1 MKTNR
6 MIWNI
11 GRYMC
16 LALLVAFVAC
26 TRDEFAENTTV
37 QYEKGLCFSLYA
49 DGDMQLAG
57 TRTAGEDALNENR
70 ISTVDIFLF
79 KNDGSLNEGG
89 YAHADVTTSDEVV
102 YLYKGSDWLA
112 NFNEQEGPYTVYA
125 LANYKG
131 DTQLSNVQ
139 SLDDLK
145 AVVAKDVDVVK
156 WEGMGNPAYEGKTF
170 LMDGKQTVAY
180 ADLRNAQSSG
190 QPYIATVPVSRAAVK
205 IELTLKFSEDWAK
218 KFMATGL
225 EAQLSNYASI
235 TPALAE
241 GNPLDGDQRGLSNY
255 PGLSGEAVENFSS
268 DPVFYRPTGTSGSK
282 IRFYTYVNRWDDF
295 INNETMLLIDL
306 PGRYDEG
313 GNPGTDNPDAEIL
326 THNFYKIPIINN
338 AEPQVFQRNTF
349 YQITATVDMKG
360 TETVD
365 VPVELMDVHFV
376 TAPWVEEDINVGEGD
391 TPSYLVLNE
400 THVDIRNANGYD
412 GLEFYSSSPI
422 TSVTIIEGFKSQA
435 EATAAGVD
443 FTYPGDGEAIPGAFF
458 VDKNNKR
465 QEVDPDD
472 PNNDDPRWGDENKDD
487 KISVEWDSGVT
498 KGKINLTSTTP
509 ENVTKRYITLAVT
522 NEVGTKYVVIE
533 QYPLEYIQPI
543 QGYYSY
549 RDDFWSGEGKLA
561 FNASGTFATRV
572 EVQQTSSIWGTSTEI
587 INPSI
592 ENSNNYFSSKVFNE
606 TNEEIYQYRVEMLT
620 DVNDQGWSWGSWT
633 EGYWGISTRTGTHNN
648 CQLGFDMIS
657 SDDNDNPMMYFITIT
672 QTADNY
678 KIAHPL
684 REEIN
689 FGTTQSPN
697 IQSVAVKTDENDML
711 VSPQFMLASQ
721 LGTTSPNAG
730 WTNARAH
737 CANYVETYKIGDQV
751 YHLDD
756 WRLPTS
762 AEIDVIIRYQDNP
775 NTQDVMATVLAGAN
789 YYVAKENGTAAT
801 GVESGS
807 SAYIRCIRD
816 VLPTDGFMQQTN
828 N

>member
-89 YAHADVTTSDEVV
+89 YAHAEVTTSDEVV
-102 YLYKGSDWLA
+102 YLYKGSEWLA

-131 DTQLSNVQ
+131 DAQLRNVL

-156 WEGMGNPAYEGKTF
+156 WEGMGDPAYTGKTF
-170 LMDGKQTVAY
+170 LMDGKQTVTY
-180 ADLRNAQSSG
+180 AELQSAQGSG
-190 QPYIATVPVSRAAVK
+190 QPYIANVPVSRAAVK
-205 IELTLKFSEDWAK
+205 IELTLNFSEDWAT

-255 PGLSGEAVENFSS
+255 PGLSGEAVDNFSS
-268 DPVFYRPTGTSGSK
+268 DPVFYRPTGTYSGSK

-313 GNPGTDNPDAEIL
+313 GNPSSQDAVVL
-326 THNFYKIPIINN
+326 GHNFYKVPIINN
-338 AEPQVFQRNTF
+338 AKPQVFQRNTF

-365 VPVELMDVHFV
+365 VPVELTDVQFK
-376 TAPWVEEDINVGEGD
+376 TAPWVEKDINVGEGD
-391 TPSYLVLNE
+391 TPSYLVLSE
-400 THVDIRNANGYD
+400 SHVDIRNADGYNE
-412 GLEFYSSSPI
+412 LEFYSSSPI
-422 TSVTIIEGFKSQA
+422 TSVTIVGFRSQD

-443 FTYPGDGEAIPGAFF
+443 FIYPGDGTTIPGAFF
-458 VDKNNKR
+458 VNKDNKR
-465 QEVDPDD
+465 TSVSLNNPTFTQNATNGTISLVS
-472 PNNDDPRWGDENKDD
+472 PNP
-487 KISVEWDSGVT
+487 T
-498 KGKINLTSTTP
+498 
-509 ENVTKRYITLAVT
+509 NVTKRYITLKVT
-522 NEVGTKYVVIE
+522 NDDGISKYVVVE

-543 QGYYSY
+543 AGYYSY
-549 RDDFWSGEGKLA
+549 RDDLDGGTYEEKGNTYGINSSTIYESSLWG
-561 FNASGTFATRV
+561 ASYIFV
-572 EVQQTSSIWGTSTEI
+572 
-587 INPSI
+587 
-592 ENSNNYFSSKVFNE
+592 SKVYYN
-606 TNEEIYQYRVEMLT
+606 NQIY
-620 DVNDQGWSWGSWT
+620 GWYWRNKDSNSPTRASAGS
-633 EGYWGISTRTGTHNN
+633 YNYSSFPNN
-648 CQLGFDMIS
+648 
-657 SDDNDNPMMYFITIT
+657 NMMYFVTIT
-672 QTADNY
+672 QTSDDY
-678 KIAHPL
+678 KLAHPL
-684 REEIN
+684 TEN
-689 FGTTQSPN
+689 VNDYGGQLATVS
-697 IQSVAVKTDENDML
+697 SSENDQL
-711 VSPQFMLASQ
+711 VSPSFMLASQ
-721 LGTTSPNAG
+721 LGTVLASG
-730 WTNARAH
+730 FDWDKAREH
-737 CANYVETYKIGDQV
+737 CSYYVETYRKDNKTYV
-751 YHLDD
+751 LDD

-762 AEIDVIIRYQDNP
+762 EEIAIISKYQDETP
-775 NTQDVMATVLAGAN
+775 DVMAEVLSGSY
-789 YYVAKENGTAAT
+789 YYVGWSEAQGVNDWGQTVGPKGTAYT
-801 GVESGS
+801 GKSGGN
-807 SAYIRCIRD
+807 AAVRCIRD
-816 VLPTDGFMQQTN
+816 VKPTDAFLQSN

>member
-102 YLYKGSDWLA
+102 YLYKGSDWLN
-112 NFNEQEGPYTVYA
+112 NFSGQEGPYTVYA

-131 DTQLSNVQ
+131 DAQLRNVL

-145 AVVAKDVDVVK
+145 AVVAKDEDVVK
-156 WEGMGNPAYEGKTF
+156 WEGMGGYTEKTF
-170 LMDGKQTVAY
+170 LMDGKKTVTY
-180 ADLRNAQSSG
+180 AELQSAQGSG
-190 QPYIATVPVSRAAVK
+190 QPYIANVPVSRAAVK
-205 IELTLKFSEDWAK
+205 IELTLNFSEDWAK

-235 TPALAE
+235 TPVLAE

-255 PGLSGEAVENFSS
+255 PGLSGEAVDNFSS
-268 DPVFYRPTGTSGSK
+268 DPVFYRPTGTYSGSK

-306 PGRYDEG
+306 PGRYDE
-313 GNPGTDNPDAEIL
+313 NRQPGTDNPNAEVL
-326 THNFYKIPIINN
+326 THNFYKVPIINN
-338 AEPQVFQRNTF
+338 AERQEFQRNTF

-365 VPVELMDVHFV
+365 VPVELTNVQFK
-376 TAPWVEEDINVGEGD
+376 TAPWDDDVINVGEGD
-391 TPSYLVLNE
+391 TPSYLVLSE
-400 THVDIRNANGYD
+400 SHVDIRNADEYD
-412 GLEFYSSSPI
+412 ELEFYSSSPI
-422 TSVTIIEGFKSQA
+422 TSVTIEGFSDQA
-435 EATAAGVD
+435 AATAAGVD
-443 FTYPGDGEAIPGAFF
+443 FIYPGDGTTIPGAFF
-458 VDKNNKR
+458 V
-465 QEVDPDD
+465 
-472 PNNDDPRWGDENKDD
+472 NKDNERTSVSLSNPTFTQNATNGI
-487 KISVEWDSGVT
+487 ISLVSP
-498 KGKINLTSTTP
+498 NP
-509 ENVTKRYITLAVT
+509 MNVTKRYITLKVT
-522 NEVGTKYVVIE
+522 NQDKISKYVVVE

-549 RDDFWSGEGKLA
+549 RDDFWSGQGELA
-561 FNASGTFATRV
+561 FDASGTFTTRV
-572 EVQQTSSIWGTSTEI
+572 EVRQTNSIFGTSTEI

-592 ENSNNYFSSKVFNE
+592 KNSNSYFSSKVFNE
-606 TNEEIYQYRVEMLT
+606 TNEQIYQYRVEMLT
-620 DVNDQGWSWGSWT
+620 DVDDPGWSWGSWT
-633 EGYWGISTRTGTHNN
+633 TGAWGVQTRNGIHNN
-648 CQLGFDMIS
+648 CELGFSMFS

-672 QTADNY
+672 QTSGSY

-689 FGTTQSPN
+689 FGTEQSPN
-697 IQSVAVKTDENDML
+697 VQSVAVKTEENDNL

-721 LGTTSPNAG
+721 LGTTSSNAG
-730 WTNARAH
+730 WTYAREH
-737 CANYVETYKIGDQV
+737 CANYVETYKIGNQV

-762 AEIDVIIRYQDNP
+762 AEIEVIIKYQNNP

-789 YYVAKENGTAAT
+789 YYVTKENGSAAT
-801 GVESGS
+801 GVEFGNSV
-807 SAYIRCIRD
+807 YIRCIRD
-816 VLPTDGFMQQTN
+816 VLPTDGFMQQIN

>member
-57 TRTAGEDALNENR
+57 TRTAGENALNENR

-79 KNDGSLNEGG
+79 KNDGSLNAGG
-89 YAHADVTTSDEVV
+89 YAHAEVTTSDEVV
-102 YLYKGSDWLA
+102 YLYKGSEWLA
-112 NFNEQEGPYTVYA
+112 NFNEQDGPYTVYA

-156 WEGMGNPAYEGKTF
+156 WEGMGDPAYTGKTF
-170 LMDGKQTVAY
+170 LMDGKKTVTY
-180 ADLRNAQSSG
+180 AELQSAQGSG
-190 QPYIATVPVSRAAVK
+190 QPYVANVPVSRAAVK
-205 IELTLKFSEDWAK
+205 IELTLNFSEDWAT

-235 TPALAE
+235 TPALTE
-241 GNPLDGDQRGLSNY
+241 GNPLDGDQRGLINY
-255 PGLSGEAVENFSS
+255 PGLSEEAVDNFSS
-268 DPVFYRPTGTSGSK
+268 APVFFKPETTYNGSK

-306 PGRYDEG
+306 PGRYDEK
-313 GNPGTDNPDAEIL
+313 GNPGTDNPNAEVL
-326 THNFYKIPIINN
+326 THNFYKVPIINN

-365 VPVELMDVHFV
+365 VPVELTNVQFK
-376 TAPWVEEDINVGEGD
+376 TAPWDDDVINVGEGD
-391 TPSYLVLNE
+391 TPSYLVLSE
-400 THVDIRNANGYD
+400 SHVDIRNADGYD

-422 TSVTIIEGFKSQA
+422 TSVTIEGFGSQSD
-435 EATAAGVD
+435 ATAADVD
-443 FTYPGDGEAIPGAFF
+443 FIYPGDGTTIPGAFF
-458 VDKNNKR
+458 VNKDNKR
-465 QEVDPDD
+465 TSVSLNNPTFTQNATNGTISLVS
-472 PNNDDPRWGDENKDD
+472 PNP
-487 KISVEWDSGVT
+487 T
-498 KGKINLTSTTP
+498 
-509 ENVTKRYITLAVT
+509 NVTKRYITLKVT
-522 NEVGTKYVVIE
+522 NQDKISKYVVVE

-549 RDDFWSGEGKLA
+549 RDDFWSGEGELA
-561 FNASGTFATRV
+561 FNASGNFVTSVKA
-572 EVQQTSSIWGTSTEI
+572 EQTEFEPWIGNGSSTIEI
-587 INPSI
+587 TNIDNN
-592 ENSNNYFSSKVFNE
+592 NSYFSSKVYNE
-606 TNEEIYQYRVEMLT
+606 TNKQIYQYQVAILT
-620 DVNDQGWSWGSWT
+620 NTDDSGWKWDEWSGWSSSLIGRT
-633 EGYWGISTRTGTHNN
+633 RTRTGTHNN

-697 IQSVAVKTDENDML
+697 IQSVAVKTEENDKL

-721 LGTTSPNAG
+721 LGTTSSNAG

-762 AEIDVIIRYQDNP
+762 AEIEVIIRHQNNP

-789 YYVAKENGTAAT
+789 YYVTKENGSAAT
-801 GVESGS
+801 GVEFGTSV
-807 SAYIRCIRD
+807 YIRCIRD
-816 VLPTDGFMQQTN
+816 VLPTDGFMQQIN

>member
-79 KNDGSLNEGG
+79 KNDGSLNAGG
-89 YAHADVTTSDEVV
+89 YAHAEVTTSNEVV
-102 YLYKGSDWLA
+102 YLYKGSEWLA

-156 WEGMGNPAYEGKTF
+156 WEGMGDPAYTGKTF
-170 LMDGKQTVAY
+170 LMDGKQTVTY
-180 ADLRNAQSSG
+180 AELQSVQGSG
-190 QPYIATVPVSRAAVK
+190 QPYVANVPVARAAVK
-205 IELTLKFSEDWAK
+205 IELTLKFSDVWDS

-225 EAQLSNYASI
+225 EAQLSNYATV

-255 PGLSGEAVENFSS
+255 PGLSVAAVDNFSS
-268 DPVFYRPTGTSGSK
+268 DPVFFKPETTYDGSK

-306 PGRYDEG
+306 PGRYDEK
-313 GNPGTDNPDAEIL
+313 GNPGTDNPDAEVL
-326 THNFYKIPIINN
+326 THNFYKVPIISN

-365 VPVELMDVHFV
+365 VPVELTNVQFK
-376 TAPWVEEDINVGEGD
+376 TAPWVGEDINVGEGD
-391 TPSYLVLNE
+391 TPSYLVLSE
-400 THVDIRNANGYD
+400 SHVDIRNADGYD

-422 TSVTIIEGFKSQA
+422 TSVTIEGFGSQSD
-435 EATAAGVD
+435 ATAADVD
-443 FTYPGDGEAIPGAFF
+443 FIYPGDGTTIPGAFF
-458 VDKNNKR
+458 VNKDNKR
-465 QEVDPDD
+465 TSVSLNNPTFTQNATNGTISLVS
-472 PNNDDPRWGDENKDD
+472 PNP
-487 KISVEWDSGVT
+487 T
-498 KGKINLTSTTP
+498 
-509 ENVTKRYITLAVT
+509 NVTKRYITLKVT
-522 NEVGTKYVVIE
+522 NQDKISKYVVVE

-543 QGYYSY
+543 AGYYSY
-549 RDDFWSGEGKLA
+549 RDDFTSDDDWEPSYVPCTWESL
-561 FNASGTFATRV
+561 FAT
-572 EVQQTSSIWGTSTEI
+572 SKW
-587 INPSI
+587 NPSTLPTS
-592 ENSNNYFSSKVFNE
+592 NSIFSSKVYLNG
-606 TNEEIYQYRVEMLT
+606 EIYTYSFSNGEPRRS
-620 DVNDQGWSWGSWT
+620 NRS
-633 EGYWGISTRTGTHNN
+633 EGTTNN
-648 CQLGFDMIS
+648 K
-657 SDDNDNPMMYFITIT
+657 MYFVTIT
-672 QTADNY
+672 QTDDDYTLARPILDSNGY
-678 KIAHPL
+678 TL
-684 REEIN
+684 
-689 FGTTQSPN
+689 GTP
-697 IQSVAVKTDENDML
+697 ENTEY
-711 VSPQFMLASQ
+711 VSPTFMLASR
-721 LGTTSPNAG
+721 LGTVSAMNYSNAQI
-730 WTNARAH
+730 H
-737 CANYVETYKIGDQV
+737 CQKYVEVTMEGV
-751 YHLDD
+751 VLDD
-756 WRLPTS
+756 WRLPTRKEL
-762 AEIDVIIRYQDNP
+762 EIIQQYQITTP
-775 NTQDVMATVLAGAN
+775 DVMDEVLALSYWGDVTRYWGAGG
-789 YYVAKENGTAAT
+789 YYRTAYGGASDPVGEWT
-801 GVESGS
+801 S
-807 SAYIRCIRD
+807 STSTNSSVWARCVRD
-816 VLPTDGFMQQTN
+816 VKPTDAFLQSN